1 MKEKPLFVQS
11 SPKLSSTN
19 ISNQITR
26 STVDVVNILGKKEPA
41 PPRTKLE
48 RKEDRKVVR
57 KLFPNSPLFREWG
70 GKLTEEEQEEA
81 ERLFQRYGYN
91 AFLSNRLPLHREIPD
106 TRPSR

>member
-1 MKEKPLFVQS
+1 M
-11 SPKLSSTN
+11 
-19 ISNQITR
+19 
-26 STVDVVNILGKKEPA
+26 DVVNILGKKEPA

-81 ERLFQRYGYN
+81 ERLFQKYGYN